1 MTYEVALLA
10 DDLNIS
16 VDFFD
21 YFAATYPILH
31 SDPTVW
37 CVSAWNDNG
46 KRDFISDDAGTL
58 LTQDYYPRAYTL
70 LTLTSTSEV
79 LGIVLS
85 TSILSSYNNCST
97 SLPDRL
103 LSWSWL
109 DDGEGNVAWART
121 EVARSVS
128 AYMMRSCK
136 STSAQLYH
144 VYNLQCQYFP
154 DFQLLGWLDAPSRT
168 TWW

>member
-31 SDPTVW
+31 SDPTLW

-46 KRDFISDDAGTL
+46 KRDFISDDAGTFIS
-58 LTQDYYPRAYTL
+58 DYYPRAYTL

-85 TSILSSYNNCST
+85 TSILSSCNNCST

-109 DDGEGNVAWART
+109 DDGEGNVA
-121 EVARSVS
+121 
-128 AYMMRSCK
+128 
-136 STSAQLYH
+136 
-144 VYNLQCQYFP
+144 
-154 DFQLLGWLDAPSRT
+154 
-168 TWW
+168 